1 MSSTRSA
8 EAAPHER
15 ARDRNGRDGR
25 LEGKIALVTGGA
37 RGIGLAIARALTAQ
51 GAVPVLADI
60 NEEGARQALAGL
72 GASEGMAAAVDVAD
86 QGSVTALIDAIVAR
100 YGRLDILVNN
110 AGIGGNTPFLE
121 IDAETWNRTIAINLT
136 GAFFVAQACARVM
149 AKQRSGKIINI
160 ASLSGQRGGHG
171 RGAYGAAKAGL
182 ELLTKVMAV
191 ELAEYGI
198 NVNNIAPGA
207 IETEMAKF
215 AHDAATRAAYNY
227 LIPMTR
233 YGTPEEIADAAVF
246 LCSDEAR
253 YVHGHTLNVD
263 GGFREAGLM
272 FRGGKAAPSS

>member
-1 MSSTRSA
+1 M
-8 EAAPHER
+8 
-15 ARDRNGRDGR
+15 R
-25 LEGKIALVTGGA
+25 LTGKVALVTGGA
-37 RGIGLAIARALTAQ
+37 RGIGLAIAKALHRE

-60 NEEGARQALAGL
+60 NEDGARQSLTEM
-72 GASEGMAAAVDVAD
+72 GAADGMAAKVDVAD
-86 QGSVTALIDAIVAR
+86 QASVQALVEAITAR

-110 AGIGGNTPFLE
+110 AGIGGNTPFLD
-121 IDAETWNRTIAINLT
+121 ITAETWTRTIGINLT
-136 GAFFVAQACARVM
+136 GAFFVAQAAARVM
-149 AKQRSGKIINI
+149 AKQRSGKIVNI

-171 RGAYGAAKAGL
+171 RAAYGAAKAGL

-191 ELAEYGI
+191 ELAEYDI

-233 YGTPEEIADAAVF
+233 YGRPEEIADAAVF

-272 FRGGKAAPSS
+272 FRGSKAAPPA

>member
-1 MSSTRSA
+1 M
-8 EAAPHER
+8 
-15 ARDRNGRDGR
+15 R
-25 LEGKIALVTGGA
+25 LNGKIALVTGGA
-37 RGIGLAIARALTAQ
+37 RGIGLAIARAMRAE
-51 GAVPVLADI
+51 GAVLVLADI
-60 NEEGARQALAGL
+60 NEAGARESLAAL
-72 GASEGMAAAVDVAD
+72 GADQEGMAADVDVAD
-86 QGSVTALIDAIVAR
+86 QNSVLALIDAVKAR
-100 YGRLDILVNN
+100 YGRLDILINN

-121 IDAETWNRTIAINLT
+121 ISAEVWNRTIAINLT
-136 GAFFVAQACARVM
+136 GAFFVAQAAARVM
-149 AKQRSGKIINI
+149 AERRSGKIINI

-191 ELAEYGI
+191 ELAEFGI

-215 AHDAATRAAYNY
+215 AHDPATRAAYNY

-253 YVHGHTLNVD
+253 YIHGHTLNVD

-272 FRGGKAAPSS
+272 FRGSKAAPQG